1 MVQKWKNGR
10 KRCRVCK
17 KRLPAQRRASQV
29 VCINPDNRN
38 IFTEC
43 QIINRRDKTMVAREM
58 SDKKRCRV
66 CRKPLPEKSRS
77 GRQILCANPPDV
89 KDEYGRIA
97 LTECQIISRRRIAA
111 RIRGSGKVYDIQ
123 CEICFEFFTP
133 DHPAQKVHKSKV
145 KGEMSACE
153 LERQRRYSKKYRDVK
168 PDSEGQF
175 YRDDIDR
182 ADPAVRMRSCL
193 GSMCTEESNYPGEL
207 KFLSRGPHNRQC
219 DRCQAAEKSG
229 GRYVT
234 NTDPGTL
241 SRDVALIEL

>member
-58 SDKKRCRV
+58 SDKKKCRV

-77 GRQILCANPPDV
+77 GRQYLCANPSHM
-89 KDEYGRIA
+89 KDEYGRVL
-97 LTECQIISRRRIAA
+97 LTECQIINRRKVASKA
-111 RIRGSGKVYDIQ
+111 RGYGKLDEVQ

-153 LERQRRYSKKYRDVK
+153 LERQRRYSEKHRGSPGKSGHHRDNE
-168 PDSEGQF
+168 DATQE
-175 YRDDIDR
+175 
-182 ADPAVRMRSCL
+182 MRICL
-193 GSMCTEESNYPGEL
+193 GRLCTEESNYPGEL

>member
-58 SDKKRCRV
+58 SDKKKCRV

-77 GRQILCANPPDV
+77 GRQYLCANPSHM
-89 KDEYGRIA
+89 KDEYGRVL
-97 LTECQIISRRRIAA
+97 LTECQIINRRKVASKA
-111 RIRGSGKVYDIQ
+111 RGYGKLDEVQ

-153 LERQRRYSKKYRDVK
+153 LERRRRYNEKHRGSPGKSGHHRDNE
-168 PDSEGQF
+168 DATQE
-175 YRDDIDR
+175 
-182 ADPAVRMRSCL
+182 MRICL
-193 GSMCTEESNYPGEL
+193 GRLCTEESNYPGEL

>member
-43 QIINRRDKTMVAREM
+43 QIKNRRDKTMVAREM
-58 SDKKRCRV
+58 SDKKKCRV

-77 GRQILCANPPDV
+77 GRQYLCANPSHM
-89 KDEYGRIA
+89 KDEYGRVL
-97 LTECQIISRRRIAA
+97 LTECQIINRRKVASKA
-111 RIRGSGKVYDIQ
+111 RGYGKLDEVQ

-153 LERQRRYSKKYRDVK
+153 LERQRRYSKKHRGSPGKSGHHRDNE
-168 PDSEGQF
+168 DATQE
-175 YRDDIDR
+175 
-182 ADPAVRMRSCL
+182 MRICL
-193 GSMCTEESNYPGEL
+193 GRLCTEESTYPGEL
-207 KFLSRGPHNRQC
+207 KFQSKGPFNRQC
-219 DRCQAAEKSG
+219 DRCKEADEPG
-229 GRYVT
+229 GREVT
-234 NTDPGTL
+234 NSDPGRL
-241 SRDVALIEL
+241 SRDTALAEV

>member
-1 MVQKWKNGR
+1 
-10 KRCRVCK
+10 
-17 KRLPAQRRASQV
+17 
-29 VCINPDNRN
+29 
-38 IFTEC
+38 
-43 QIINRRDKTMVAREM
+43 M

-77 GRQILCANPPDV
+77 GRQFLCANPSHM
-89 KDEYGRIA
+89 KDEYGRVL
-97 LTECQIISRRRIAA
+97 LTECQIINRRKVASKA
-111 RIRGSGKVYDIQ
+111 RGYGKLDEVQ
-123 CEICFEFFTP
+123 CEICFEFFVP

-153 LERQRRYSKKYRDVK
+153 LERQRRYSKKHRGSPGKSGHHRDNE
-168 PDSEGQF
+168 DATQE
-175 YRDDIDR
+175 
-182 ADPAVRMRSCL
+182 MRICL
-193 GSMCTEESNYPGEL
+193 GRLCTEESNYPGEL